1 MIENENEI
9 YINDTTIKEEIV
21 KASKNNPKIQT
32 KNNIIE
38 LNLQQLRVQS
48 KLWKTH
54 NRNAQG

>member
-38 LNLQQLRVQS
+38 LNLQKLRVQS

>member
-9 YINDTTIKEEIV
+9 YFNDTTIKEEIV

-32 KNNIIE
+32 KNNIVE
-38 LNLQQLRVQS
+38 LNLQKLRVQN

>member
-54 NRNAQG
+54 NKNAQG